1 MTTSVCCH
9 HDATP
14 EVEHVPAS
22 LDAGCSELPADHLR
36 ILCDRWVGR
45 MIRQPRNIFLFL
57 QEQIQDIII
66 TDANARRPGNPGLGP
81 PWKATPPIYNTCM
94 HIYIY
99 RERERETKYASSS
112 RAAISRGTLQTKRY
126 RDTRQPTPCAPH
138 HELLVI
144 GATAEIA
151 FQPCCVHGR
160 ARNAATF
167 VL

>member
-1 MTTSVCCH
+1 MYSRSESLTARITSACCH
-9 HDATP
+9 HDAMP

-99 RERERETKYASSS
+99 
-112 RAAISRGTLQTKRY
+112 I
-126 RDTRQPTPCAPH
+126 
-138 HELLVI
+138 
-144 GATAEIA
+144 
-151 FQPCCVHGR
+151 
-160 ARNAATF
+160 
-167 VL
+167 